1 MGNDNLAILDSQL
14 VELLRSLRESGAPEL
29 QTLSPPDARVAYQK
43 GVQLLSG
50 QAPDIKRTVD
60 TSIDASDNPIAIR
73 LYYPEREPRSSLPLV
88 VYFHGGGW
96 CFGSIDTHDNV
107 CRTLC
112 TRATCIVASVDY
124 HLAPEHKFP
133 MAIQDAIAA
142 SLWAHENAA
151 GLGADPQ
158 KIVLAGD
165 SAGANLAAVVA
176 LAARK
181 SGKPNIHCQLLIYP
195 ATDLSMSYPSHKQFG
210 DGYRLTRPL
219 MVWSSCN
226 YLRDGRDILDPRAS
240 PLYAEE
246 HSGLPPAIV
255 ITAGFDPLRDEG
267 AAYAGKLREAG
278 IEVQYR
284 CFDNLI
290 HGFIN
295 LTGVVDA
302 AAHALDEIAL
312 MLRGQLL
319 CRS

>member
-1 MGNDNLAILDSQL
+1 MGNDNLAMLDSQL
-14 VELLRSLRESGAPEL
+14 VELLRSLKESGAPEL
-29 QTLSPPDARVAYQK
+29 QTLSPPDARGAYQK

-50 QAPDIKRTVD
+50 EAPDIKRTVD
-60 TSIDASDNPIAIR
+60 TSIEASDSPIAIR
-73 LYYPEREPRSSLPLV
+73 LYYPERESRSSLPLV

-96 CFGSIDTHDNV
+96 SFGSIDTHDNV

-112 TRATCIVASVDY
+112 AGATCIVASVDY

-165 SAGANLAAVVA
+165 SAGANLAAVAA
-176 LAARK
+176 LAARDT
-181 SGKPNIHCQLLIYP
+181 GQPDILCQLLICP
-195 ATDLSMSYPSHKQFG
+195 ATDMSMAYPSHNTFG

-219 MVWSSCN
+219 MVWSSSN
-226 YLRDGRDILDPRAS
+226 YLRDGRDIMDPRAS
-240 PLYAEE
+240 PLYAND
-246 HSGLPPAIV
+246 HSSLPPAII

-267 AAYAGKLREAG
+267 AAYAAKLREAG

-284 CFDNLI
+284 CFENLI

-295 LTGVVDA
+295 LTGVVDS
-302 AAHALDEIAL
+302 AAHALDEIVL
-312 MLRGQLL
+312 MLKGHLV